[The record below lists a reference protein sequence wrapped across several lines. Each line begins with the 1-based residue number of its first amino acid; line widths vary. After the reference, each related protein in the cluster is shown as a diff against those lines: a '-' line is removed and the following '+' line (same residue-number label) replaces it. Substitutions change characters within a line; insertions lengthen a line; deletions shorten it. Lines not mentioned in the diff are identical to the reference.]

1 MKKSSLLLFAF
12 LLISAPA
19 LAMTDDL
26 YKELAAKMQKT
37 ISKTFT
43 DHLSKCEVY
52 AESYVSPISNETLYR
67 RILGLDEEGGKCA
80 YEEDMPKKMKIICA
94 YPKDKLAKFAAYYE
108 KVRAAKHY
116 SFQMPVG
123 NTLAIKDIQSV
134 EVIDGEIVQ
143 NSSQTFLRDGTCMIK
158 GR

>member
-1 MKKSSLLLFAF
+1 MKKFSLLFVF
-12 LLISAPA
+12 LLVASPVS
-19 LAMTDDL
+19 AMTDEL

-37 ISKTFT
+37 ISKNFT
-43 DHLSKCEVY
+43 NHLSKCEIY
-52 AESYVSPISNETLYR
+52 AESYISPISQEILYR
-67 RILGLDEEGGKCA
+67 RILGFDEEGKCQ
-80 YEEDMPKKMKIICA
+80 YEEDMPKKMKIVCS
-94 YPKDKLAKFAAYYE
+94 YPKDKLEKFAAYYE

-143 NSSQTFLRDGTCMIK
+143 NSSQTFLRDGTCMIR